1 MRIWGLERG
10 RLKQEQVKLEEAAG
24 LERELVR
31 TKISRCRQQGYPYT
45 IALTGAGGKTTAM
58 LQLAKEL
65 SEDGWKTAVITSTH
79 IFVPETGL
87 VFITEKEENRAP
99 LEDEREYMRLEQIC
113 REAEERKIY
122 VTAGRQ
128 GPAEQK
134 DNKLSALSAS
144 FLEQLKRWAD
154 ILLVEADG
162 SRRLPLKVP
171 APWEPVIPEETS
183 LVIGCAG
190 LSSIGRQWK
199 DVCFRQEYAKDFF
212 AEELVTAE
220 AIAGILTDSRGTKK
234 SVGDREYVI
243 LLNQADSEEE
253 RKQGERILALT
264 EEKCARGICTCFLP
278 LEDRG

>member
-1 MRIWGLERG
+1 MPFDLYTENKGKILEAG
-10 RLKQEQVKLEEAAG
+10 EVLTPGKLIMLKNYI
-24 LERELVR
+24 
-31 TKISRCRQQGYPYT
+31 KIYT
-45 IALTGAGGKTTAM
+45 
-58 LQLAKEL
+58 EDFN
-65 SEDGWKTAVITSTH
+65 SEDT
-79 IFVPETGL
+79 
-87 VFITEKEENRAP
+87 
-99 LEDEREYMRLEQIC
+99 
-113 REAEERKIY
+113 
-122 VTAGRQ
+122 
-128 GPAEQK
+128 EQK
-134 DNKLSALSAS
+134 DNKLSALPAS

-154 ILLVEADG
+154 ILLAEADG

-264 EEKCARGICTCFLP
+264 EGKCVRPFSMRP
-278 LEDRG
+278 